1 MRPARAQ
8 SPGLKAPG
16 SSLNHEG
23 HPTCTRCPVCG
34 TEECNVLEQ
43 LGMFC
48 ETMCA
53 ASQAEAA
60 GECARQSCPSRRTRR
75 SAA

>member
-1 MRPARAQ
+1 MSPAQ
-8 SPGLKAPG
+8 KPSPTLPESG
-16 SSLNHEG
+16 SSLNTEG
-23 HPTCTRCPVCG
+23 HHTCTRCPVCS
-34 TEECNVLEQ
+34 TEACAVLEE

-60 GECARQSCPSRRTRR
+60 DRTGELKGF
-75 SAA
+75 AAA

>member
-1 MRPARAQ
+1 MSPATQ
-8 SPGLKAPG
+8 PSPTLPASG
-16 SSLNHEG
+16 SSLNPEG
-23 HPTCTRCPVCG
+23 HHSCTRCPVCA
-34 TEECNVLEQ
+34 TEECAILEE

-60 GECARQSCPSRRTRR
+60 DEKPAAGKKVRRPTV
-75 SAA
+75 AA